1 MNSAGGRLPRI
12 AVVADDL
19 MWATRLLDLVRRAS
33 AEPVAVRR
41 ASDLEAA
48 LVGADGVIV
57 DTSARAY
64 DPLAVLRAARDAGL
78 PSIAAAP
85 HDDPALRRAAL
96 DAGAGRV
103 HPYRELHERGDRVI
117 GRWIASIVIEP
128 AAAAQPAAAVPGEAA
143 T

>member
-1 MNSAGGRLPRI
+1 MSPAEGRSPRI
-12 AVVADDL
+12 VVVADDL
-19 MWATRLLDLVRRAS
+19 IWATRLLDAVRRAG

-41 ASDLEAA
+41 STELAGALE
-48 LVGADGVIV
+48 GADGMIV

-64 DPLAVLRAARDAGL
+64 DPLAALASGRDRGIPA
-78 PSIAAAP
+78 IAAAA

-117 GRWIASIVIEP
+117 GRWIESI
-128 AAAAQPAAAVPGEAA
+128 A
-143 T
+143 TGVGAR